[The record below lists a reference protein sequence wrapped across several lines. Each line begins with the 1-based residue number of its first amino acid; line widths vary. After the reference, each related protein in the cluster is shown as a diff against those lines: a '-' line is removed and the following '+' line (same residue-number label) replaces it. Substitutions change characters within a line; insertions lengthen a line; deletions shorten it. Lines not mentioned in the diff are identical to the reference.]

1 MVETLEELILSIRQ
15 SIPQPKALVDLK
27 AHDKG
32 KFATYKWNSREFLVK
47 QNFEVMEIK
56 NGKLF
61 ITGSSMLMQT
71 ALLSRNKNEKALKT
85 VVETLHQSEEM
96 INNSYKREQGLQLL
110 GNVKRILKQLGAR
123 AQPAARR
130 AG

>member
-1 MVETLEELILSIRQ
+1 MVETLEDLILAIRQ

-27 AHDKG
+27 TNDKG

-56 NGKLF
+56 SGKVF

-96 INNSYKREQGLQLL
+96 INNSFKREQGLQLL
-110 GNVKRILKQLGAR
+110 GTVKRILKQLGAR